1 MNTQDFKPFIKSW
14 EEIYALQG
22 ELQLMYRPYFKE
34 RIANFDINT
43 LEDQELFKKLC
54 WQIVEELAEAKEAIE
69 EAKEAIKEGSDDE
82 HFDEELIDAF
92 NFTLELYH
100 LYGMTPSF
108 DWTLPKWAPI
118 LEDEDFAGG
127 LLTLIGNIGMTANC
141 LKNREWRQSQYLV
154 DLVVFEDRLKR
165 IWTYFVVMFE
175 HFGLS
180 ENRVKE
186 LWSLKYQVNLFRIK
200 SKY

>member
-54 WQIVEELAEAKEAIE
+54 WQIVEELTEAMEAKDKNE
-69 EAKEAIKEGSDDE
+69 ED
-82 HFDEELIDAF
+82 HVLEELIDAF
-92 NFTLELYH
+92 NFMLELYQ
-100 LYGMTPSF
+100 LYGM
-108 DWTLPKWAPI
+108 APDFAWGHTYGFRKDIADENFEENI
-118 LEDEDFAGG
+118 LELIKTIG
-127 LLTLIGNIGMTANC
+127 LAANC
-141 LKNREWRQSQYLV
+141 LKNREWRQSQYMV
-154 DLVVFEDRLKR
+154 DLVVFEDRLKW
-165 IWTYFVVMFE
+165 IWTYFVIMFE
-175 HFGLS
+175 HLGLS
-180 ENRVKE
+180 ETRVKE

>member
-54 WQIVEELAEAKEAIE
+54 WQIVEELTEAMEAKDKNE
-69 EAKEAIKEGSDDE
+69 KD
-82 HFDEELIDAF
+82 HVLEELIDAF
-92 NFTLELYH
+92 NFMLELYQ
-100 LYGMTPSF
+100 LYGM
-108 DWTLPKWAPI
+108 APDFAWGHTYGFRKDIADENFEENI
-118 LEDEDFAGG
+118 LELIKTIG
-127 LLTLIGNIGMTANC
+127 LAANC
-141 LKNREWRQSQYLV
+141 LKNREWRQSQYMV
-154 DLVVFEDRLKR
+154 DLVVFEERLWN
-165 IWTYFVVMFE
+165 IWAMFAML
-175 HFGLS
+175 FGS
-180 ENRVKE
+180 ICVTEDKVRE

>member
-54 WQIVEELAEAKEAIE
+54 WQIVEELTEAMEAKDKNE
-69 EAKEAIKEGSDDE
+69 ED
-82 HFDEELIDAF
+82 HVLEELIDAF
-92 NFTLELYH
+92 NFMLELYQ
-100 LYGMTPSF
+100 LYGM
-108 DWTLPKWAPI
+108 APDFAWGHTYGFRKDIADENFEENI
-118 LEDEDFAGG
+118 LELIKTIG
-127 LLTLIGNIGMTANC
+127 LAANC
-141 LKNREWRQSQYLV
+141 LKNREWRQSQYMV
-154 DLVVFEDRLKR
+154 DLVVFEERLWNIR
-165 IWTYFVVMFE
+165 AMFAML
-175 HFGLS
+175 FGS
-180 ENRVKE
+180 IGVTEDKVRE

>member
-69 EAKEAIKEGSDDE
+69 EELDSE
-82 HFDEELIDAF
+82 HFEEELIDAF
-92 NFTLELYH
+92 NFMLELYQ
-100 LYGMTPSF
+100 LYGMTPTF
-108 DWTLPKWAPI
+108 DWALPKWAQV
-118 LEDEDFAGG
+118 LEDEDFAGDM
-127 LLTLIGNIGMTANC
+127 LTLIGNIGMTANC
-141 LKNREWRQSQYLV
+141 LKNREWRQSQYMV
-154 DLVVFEDRLKR
+154 DLVVFEERLWN
-165 IWTYFVVMFE
+165 IWAMFAML
-175 HFGLS
+175 FGS
-180 ENRVKE
+180 IGVTEDKVRE

>member
-54 WQIVEELAEAKEAIE
+54 WQIVEELTEAMEAAEKP
-69 EAKEAIKEGSDDE
+69 DDE
-82 HFDEELIDAF
+82 HLAEELIDAF
-92 NFTLELYH
+92 NFMLELYH
-100 LYGMTPSF
+100 LYGMTPPL
-108 DWTLPKWAPI
+108 DWTLPKWAQI
-118 LEDEDFAGG
+118 MKVEFWSADMLA
-127 LLTLIGNIGMTANC
+127 LIGTIGMTANC

-154 DLVVFEDRLKR
+154 DLVVFENRLKS
-165 IWTYFVVMFE
+165 IWPAFIVVLY
-175 HFGLS
+175 HAGLS
-180 ENRVKE
+180 ETQVKE

>member
-1 MNTQDFKPFIKSW
+1 MNTQDFKPSIKSW
-14 EEIYALQG
+14 EEIYSRQG

-34 RIANFDINT
+34 RIVNFDINT

-54 WQIVEELAEAKEAIE
+54 WQIVEELTEAMEAAEEPD
-69 EAKEAIKEGSDDE
+69 GE
-82 HFDEELIDAF
+82 HLAEELIDAF
-92 NFTLELYH
+92 NFMLELYQ

-108 DWTLPKWAPI
+108 DWTLPKWAQDS
-118 LEDEDFAGG
+118 EDEDFAGD

-141 LKNREWRQSQYLV
+141 LKNREWRQSQYMV
-154 DLVVFEDRLKR
+154 DLVVFEDRLR
-165 IWTYFVVMFE
+165 GIWTSFVIMFE
-175 HFGLS
+175 HLGLS

>member
-54 WQIVEELAEAKEAIE
+54 WQIVEELTEAMEAKDKNE
-69 EAKEAIKEGSDDE
+69 KD
-82 HFDEELIDAF
+82 HVLEELIDAF
-92 NFTLELYH
+92 NFMLELYQ
-100 LYGMTPSF
+100 LYGMTPTF
-108 DWTLPKWAPI
+108 DWTLPKWAQI
-118 LEDEDFAGG
+118 LKDGVWSADMLA
-127 LLTLIGNIGMTANC
+127 LIGTIGMTANC

-154 DLVVFEDRLKR
+154 DLVVFENRLKS
-165 IWTYFVVMFE
+165 IWTDFIVVLE
-175 HFGLS
+175 HAGLS
-180 ENRVKE
+180 ETQVKE

>member
-54 WQIVEELAEAKEAIE
+54 WQTVEELTEAMEAKDKNE
-69 EAKEAIKEGSDDE
+69 KD
-82 HFDEELIDAF
+82 HVLEELIDAF
-92 NFTLELYH
+92 NFMLELYQ
-100 LYGMTPSF
+100 LYGM
-108 DWTLPKWAPI
+108 APDFAWGHTYGFRKDIADENFEENI
-118 LEDEDFAGG
+118 LELIKTIG
-127 LLTLIGNIGMTANC
+127 LAANC
-141 LKNREWRQSQYLV
+141 LKNREWRQSQYMV
-154 DLVVFEDRLKR
+154 DLVVFEERLWN
-165 IWTYFVVMFE
+165 IWAMFVML
-175 HFGLS
+175 FGS
-180 ENRVKE
+180 IGVTEDKVRE

>member
-54 WQIVEELAEAKEAIE
+54 WQIVEELTEAMEAAEKP
-69 EAKEAIKEGSDDE
+69 DDE
-82 HFDEELIDAF
+82 HLAEELIDAF
-92 NFTLELYH
+92 NFMLELYQ
-100 LYGMTPSF
+100 LYGMTPPL
-108 DWTLPKWAPI
+108 DWTLPKWAQI
-118 LEDEDFAGG
+118 MKVEFWSADMLA
-127 LLTLIGNIGMTANC
+127 LIGTIGMTANC

-154 DLVVFEDRLKR
+154 DLVVFENRLKS
-165 IWTYFVVMFE
+165 IWTAFIVVLY
-175 HFGLS
+175 HAGLS
-180 ENRVKE
+180 ETQVKE

>member
-54 WQIVEELAEAKEAIE
+54 WQIVEELTEAMEAKDKNE
-69 EAKEAIKEGSDDE
+69 KD
-82 HFDEELIDAF
+82 HVLEELIDAF
-92 NFTLELYH
+92 NFMLELYQ
-100 LYGMTPSF
+100 LYGM
-108 DWTLPKWAPI
+108 APDFAWGHTYGFRKDIADENFEENI
-118 LEDEDFAGG
+118 LELIKTIG
-127 LLTLIGNIGMTANC
+127 LAANC
-141 LKNREWRQSQYLV
+141 LKNREWRQSQYMV
-154 DLVVFEDRLKR
+154 DLVVFEERLWN
-165 IWTYFVVMFE
+165 IWAMSAML
-175 HFGLS
+175 FGS
-180 ENRVKE
+180 IGVTEDKVRE

>member
-54 WQIVEELAEAKEAIE
+54 WQIVEELTEAMEAAEEPD
-69 EAKEAIKEGSDDE
+69 GE
-82 HFDEELIDAF
+82 HLAEELIDAF
-92 NFTLELYH
+92 NFMLELYQ
-100 LYGMTPSF
+100 LYGMAPTF
-108 DWTLPKWAPI
+108 DWTLPKRAQV
-118 LEDEDFAGG
+118 LEDGDFAGD

-141 LKNREWRQSQYLV
+141 LKNREWRQSQYMV
-154 DLVVFEDRLKR
+154 DLVVFEDRLKWT
-165 IWTYFVVMFE
+165 WTYFVIMFE
-175 HFGLS
+175 HLGLS
-180 ENRVKE
+180 ETRVKE

>member
-54 WQIVEELAEAKEAIE
+54 WQIVEELTEAMEAAEEPV
-69 EAKEAIKEGSDDE
+69 GE
-82 HFDEELIDAF
+82 HLAEELIDAF
-92 NFTLELYH
+92 NFMLELYQ
-100 LYGMTPSF
+100 LYGMTPTF
-108 DWTLPKWAPI
+108 DWTLPKWAQI
-118 LEDEDFAGG
+118 LKDGVWSADMLA
-127 LLTLIGNIGMTANC
+127 LIGTSGRTANC

-154 DLVVFEDRLKR
+154 DLVVFENRLKS
-165 IWTYFVVMFE
+165 IWTDFIVVLE
-175 HFGLS
+175 HAGLS
-180 ENRVKE
+180 ETQVKE

>member
-43 LEDQELFKKLC
+43 LGDQELFKKLC
-54 WQIVEELAEAKEAIE
+54 WQIVEELTEAMEAKDKNE
-69 EAKEAIKEGSDDE
+69 KD
-82 HFDEELIDAF
+82 HVLEELIDAF
-92 NFTLELYH
+92 NFMLELYQ
-100 LYGMTPSF
+100 LYGM
-108 DWTLPKWAPI
+108 APDFAWDHTYGFRKDIADENFEENI
-118 LEDEDFAGG
+118 LELIKTIG
-127 LLTLIGNIGMTANC
+127 LAANC
-141 LKNREWRQSQYLV
+141 LKNREWRQSQYMV
-154 DLVVFEDRLKR
+154 DLVVFEERLWN
-165 IWTYFVVMFE
+165 IWAMFAMLFRSIGVTE
-175 HFGLS
+175 DKV
-180 ENRVKE
+180 RE